1 MNVFEKIK
9 GTHREF
15 LEKRRYAQE
24 AKARGG
30 ETKTTNLEEHR
41 YDESKMKFYNDI
53 TKERMV
59 KALRIFGCKSPSR
72 HIYNNFLIDVCDRV
86 LEKE

>member
-24 AKARGG
+24 AKARG
-30 ETKTTNLEEHR
+30 ETKTTNLE
-41 YDESKMKFYNDI
+41 
-53 TKERMV
+53 
-59 KALRIFGCKSPSR
+59 
-72 HIYNNFLIDVCDRV
+72 
-86 LEKE
+86 